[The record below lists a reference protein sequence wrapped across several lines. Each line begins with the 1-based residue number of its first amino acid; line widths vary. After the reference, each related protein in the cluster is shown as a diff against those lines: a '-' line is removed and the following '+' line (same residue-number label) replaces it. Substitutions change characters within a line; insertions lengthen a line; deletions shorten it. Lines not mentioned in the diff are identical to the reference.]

1 MSLTTLLAQAAS
13 VLRAKFSKAAMKCK
27 IIMLFKFWG
36 LFLKMYIFVV
46 KTFYLAYYLYYY
58 YTTQFFQWYFDSFF
72 YKIFASLSDRCYNN

>member
-36 LFLKMYIFVV
+36 LFLKMYIFVF
-46 KTFYLAYYLYYY
+46 KTFYLA
-58 YTTQFFQWYFDSFF
+58 
-72 YKIFASLSDRCYNN
+72 